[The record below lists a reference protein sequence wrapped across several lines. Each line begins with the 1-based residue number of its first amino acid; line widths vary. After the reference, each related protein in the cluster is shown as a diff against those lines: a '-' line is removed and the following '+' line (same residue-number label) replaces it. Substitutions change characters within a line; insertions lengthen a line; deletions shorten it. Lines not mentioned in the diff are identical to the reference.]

1 LFNLQIQKPSF
12 ITNEFLCRQAGNRR
26 FCGDVS
32 LKEQVKV
39 RNIAKVF
46 AVTGLVIAGLVLNG
60 CSSGASEAKD
70 QMVAAT
76 VNGRNIMMQEVE
88 RAINQQT
95 GGNPSTLNQLQMA
108 QARLQVLSNLIQ
120 REVLFQRAERE
131 KLLPT
136 EQQIDGAIA
145 TQKQNSGMTAED
157 FEKSLKAQNISAETL
172 REEARKDLAI
182 AALQDKYA
190 GKIDINDREVEEYYA
205 NNRQQFVKARGVAL
219 AMIMVDP
226 ADNSAEG
233 IADDAK
239 NETDAK
245 LKIDNIYQQ
254 LQGKAD
260 FATVA
265 RAKSEDINSL
275 RAGGDIGFAQEQDLK
290 NNGFPP
296 ELVASLFGSM
306 QVGDYTQPVHFG
318 SGKWYIFKLEEKRLA
333 NENLTLESAGV
344 RQQITQGLT
353 NQRKA
358 ILNAALLETAINDAR
373 IVNHL
378 ATNMLNNPGNLGLRP
393 AAAGSAPTQAPT
405 QAPAA
410 ASPAA
415 SSPAATG
422 STSVKPASSPK

>member
-1 LFNLQIQKPSF
+1 
-12 ITNEFLCRQAGNRR
+12 
-26 FCGDVS
+26 
-32 LKEQVKV
+32 
-39 RNIAKVF
+39 
-46 AVTGLVIAGLVLNG
+46 
-60 CSSGASEAKD
+60 
-70 QMVAAT
+70 MVAAT
-76 VNGRNIMMQEVE
+76 VNGRNIMLQEVE
-88 RAINQQT
+88 RAVNQQT
-95 GGNPSTLNQLQMA
+95 NGNPSALNQLQMA

-136 EQQIDGAIA
+136 EAQIDGAIA

-182 AALQDKYA
+182 NALQDKYA
-190 GKIDINDREVEEYYA
+190 GKIDISDREVEEYYT

-265 RAKSEDINSL
+265 RARSEDISSL
-275 RAGGDIGFAQEQDLK
+275 RAGGDIGFATEQDLK
-290 NNGFPP
+290 NNSFPA
-296 ELVASLFGSM
+296 ELVASFFGSM
-306 QVGDYTQPVHFG
+306 QVGDYTQPVRFS
-318 SGKWYIFKLEEKRLA
+318 SGKWYIFKLAEKRLA

-353 NQRKA
+353 NQRRA
-358 ILNAALLETAINDAR
+358 ILNAALLDTAMNEAR

-378 ATNMLNNPGNLGLRP
+378 AANMLNNPSNLGLRP
-393 AAAGSAPTQAPT
+393 AAQGATSTQPTQAPT
-405 QAPAA
+405 QQPA
-410 ASPAA
+410 SG
-415 SSPAATG
+415 PAAT
-422 STSVKPASSPK
+422 SSPVTVNPANSNK

>member
-1 LFNLQIQKPSF
+1 
-12 ITNEFLCRQAGNRR
+12 
-26 FCGDVS
+26 
-32 LKEQVKV
+32 V

-46 AVTGLVIAGLVLNG
+46 AVTGLVVAGLVLNG

-95 GGNPSTLNQLQMA
+95 NGNPSSLNQLQMA

-136 EQQIDGAIA
+136 ETQIDGAIA

-182 AALQDKYA
+182 NALQDKYS
-190 GKIDINDREVEEYYA
+190 GQIVINDREVEEYYS

-275 RAGGDIGFAQEQDLK
+275 RAGGDIGFATEQDLR
-290 NNGFPP
+290 NNNFPAD
-296 ELVASLFGSM
+296 LVSNLFGPM
-306 QVGDYTQPVHFG
+306 QVGDYTQPTRFG
-318 SGKWYIFKLEEKRLA
+318 SGKWYIFKLAEKRLA

-353 NQRKA
+353 NQRKQ
-358 ILNAALLETAINDAR
+358 ILNAALLETAMNEAK

-378 ATNMLNNPGNLGLRP
+378 ATNMLNNPSNLGLRP
-393 AAAGSAPTQAPT
+393 AAQGSAPTQAPT

-410 ASPAA
+410 SPAA
-415 SSPAATG
+415 SSPSATGSG

>member
-1 LFNLQIQKPSF
+1 M
-12 ITNEFLCRQAGNRR
+12 
-26 FCGDVS
+26 
-32 LKEQVKV
+32 
-39 RNIAKVF
+39 RNIAKVLTVTCLV
-46 AVTGLVIAGLVLNG
+46 ATGLILSA
-60 CSSGASEAKD
+60 CSSGGTEAKD
-70 QMVAAT
+70 SMVAAT
-76 VNGRNIMMQEVE
+76 VNGRNIMLKEVE
-88 RAINQQT
+88 RAVSQQA

-108 QARLQVLSNLIQ
+108 QARLQVLANLIQ

-136 EQQIDGAIA
+136 DAQIDGAIA

-157 FEKSLKAQNISAETL
+157 FDKSLKAQSMSMETL

-182 AALQDKYA
+182 AALQDKYN
-190 GKIDINDREVEEYYA
+190 GKIDISDREVEEYYT
-205 NNRQQFVKARGVAL
+205 NNKQQFVKARGVAL

-226 ADNSAEG
+226 NDNSAEG

-265 RAKSEDINSL
+265 RAKSEDINTL
-275 RAGGDIGFAQEQDLK
+275 RSGGDIGFASEQDLK
-290 NNGFPP
+290 NNNFPA

-306 QVGDYTQPVHFG
+306 QVGDYTQPTRFS
-318 SGKWYIFKLEEKRLA
+318 SGKWYIFKLAEKRLTT
-333 NENLTLESAGV
+333 ENLTLESAGI

-353 NQRKA
+353 NQHKA
-358 ILNAALLETAINDAR
+358 VLNAALLETAMNDAR
-373 IVNHL
+373 ISNHL
-378 ATNMLNNPGNLGLRP
+378 ANEMLSNPGNLGLRP
-393 AAAGSAPTQAPT
+393 AAENSSSQPAQAPT
-405 QAPAA
+405 QAPSQAPA

-415 SSPAATG
+415 TSPSATSSPV
-422 STSVKPASSPK
+422 SVKPAASPK